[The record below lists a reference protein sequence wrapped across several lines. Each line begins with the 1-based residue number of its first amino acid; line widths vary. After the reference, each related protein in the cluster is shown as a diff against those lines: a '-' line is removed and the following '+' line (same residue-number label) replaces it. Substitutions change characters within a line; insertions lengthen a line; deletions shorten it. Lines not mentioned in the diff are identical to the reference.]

1 VEIASKSGFD
11 DTPYF
16 RLVPI
21 PMLIAVN
28 SWPSPV
34 GDGSTD
40 ISIEYEV
47 DSGLGELQ
55 DVTIRIPLPM

>member
-1 VEIASKSGFD
+1 MEIASKSGFND
-11 DTPYF
+11 APHF
-16 RLVPI
+16 RLVPN
-21 PMLIAVN
+21 PMLIAVI

-55 DVTIRIPLPM
+55 DVTITIPLPM